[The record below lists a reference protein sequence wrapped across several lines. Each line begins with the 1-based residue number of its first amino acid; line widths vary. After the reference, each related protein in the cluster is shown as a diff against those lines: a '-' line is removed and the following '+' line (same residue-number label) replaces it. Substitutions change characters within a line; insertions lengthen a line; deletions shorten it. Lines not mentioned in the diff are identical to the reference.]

1 MVRAALDA
9 KDAELAELKLAEHA
23 LRTNLQA
30 SLAQERNASLQA
42 HLAQVRS
49 THTEATSGNAAST
62 EAINACA
69 SCQGLRQNAAEERA
83 KFKKLTQAFA
93 ARMQEFELEL
103 VDMIG
108 SEATTQ
114 ELACEARRVVSEA
127 KAAAQGVSTTE
138 VSTTDLL
145 ALEASQMY
153 SPGSQHLSAAST
165 VLVPPPR
172 TPRTRDCASSQA
184 PQTSQLANPLDAMEV
199 QAEMQWEVPTSARA
213 ITLTRG
219 QRGKLGLY
227 FWRAD
232 GTEAGPFTVLS
243 LSRGGSAAESGLIAK
258 GELLHAID
266 DQCIYHLDTE
276 QVTRLIKGSSGSSVT
291 LTVSQHSATQ
301 LHTTELEVAHVRDT
315 TLPCSESCETSAS
328 EEANQRMQ
336 QAQDADAQQEQDYE
350 QVEEQR
356 RAQQQEELQEELRR
370 AEQRLAQQ
378 ALLAAL
384 HQQQRLA
391 QGGAA
396 LGSAST
402 ASATLMHAR
411 PASAEQEVKVQA
423 LRPMPP
429 FPLLSHAV
437 QLIPR
442 ELAEDVTSPPH
453 DADVEGNSD
462 ACARTQMPG
471 KASDEDVCVVDHL
484 DLEAHEEQEPKVSAL
499 CSVDPLVPE
508 CVCLGGGRERSVW
521 VRVGREMRM
530 SHRVDVEWLFI
541 RTTSVTLARCIVQ
554 VRVCVRGISVSQQ
567 SKVGLYICKANRA
580 AAGHASADQTS
591 LSRSVTG

>member
-1 MVRAALDA
+1 MWQVMLNQMVRAALDA
-9 KDAELAELKLAEHA
+9 KDAELAELKLAEHV

-42 HLAQVRS
+42 HLAQVKS
-49 THTEATSGNAAST
+49 MHTEATSGNAAST

-184 PQTSQLANPLDAMEV
+184 PQTFQLANPLDAMEV

-232 GTEAGPFTVLS
+232 GTEAGPFTVLG

-328 EEANQRMQ
+328 EEADQRMQ
-336 QAQDADAQQEQDYE
+336 QAQDVDAQQEQDYE

-378 ALLAAL
+378 ALR
-384 HQQQRLA
+384 Q
-391 QGGAA
+391 
-396 LGSAST
+396 
-402 ASATLMHAR
+402 ATLMHAR
-411 PASAEQEVKVQA
+411 PARAEQDVKVQA
-423 LRPMPP
+423 LPPMPP

-437 QLIPR
+437 QVIPR
-442 ELAEDVTSPPH
+442 ELAEDDTSPPH

-471 KASDEDVCVVDHL
+471 KAGDEDVCVVDHL
-484 DLEAHEEQEPKVSAL
+484 NLEAHEEQAPKVSAL
-499 CSVDPLVPE
+499 CPVDPLVPE

-567 SKVGLYICKANRA
+567 SKVGLYMCKANRA
-580 AAGHASADQTS
+580 AAGHASADQTP